1 MTSKLKTDVLE
12 TVSGSGT
19 IALTNQL
26 SGMTHASVPLLT
38 NAHVPA
44 GSVINAYT
52 QVLPSNSI
60 ATTSSSFVNTGLS
73 ITLTPVSASSKFY
86 ITYTHAPHLNTSS
99 AALTTYQSHF
109 VHRNSTIT
117 TIGGGTRQDGSSG
130 WWTGSLTTQGI
141 DAPNT
146 SSAITYTVKFL
157 TGSAGNNANFHV
169 GSHLNASHAA
179 GVSCQF
185 TILEIKG

>member
-26 SGMTHASVPLLT
+26 SGMTSASVPLLT

-44 GSVINAYT
+44 GSVINSYT
-52 QVLPSNSI
+52 QVLPATSI
-60 ATTSSSFVNTGLS
+60 ATTSSSFVNSGLS

-86 ITYTHAPHLNTSS
+86 ITYTHAPHLNTGNN
-99 AALTTYQSHF
+99 TTYQSHF

-117 TIGGGTRQDGSSG
+117 TIGGGTRQDGGSG

-146 SSAITYTVKFL
+146 ASAITYTVKFL